1 MPLMI
6 SIYELT
12 LNNWIWFLSC
22 AVLIGM
28 SKAGV
33 KGMGMLTVPI
43 LAVIFGGKPSAG
55 LLLPMLSMA
64 DIFAVSY
71 YNKHA
76 EWKYVWQL
84 LPATI
89 LGVLAA
95 VVVGYY
101 ISDDWFKN
109 LIAIFVIGSIILM
122 IIQERN
128 GLPEHLTESLWFAS
142 VFGFLGGFTTMI
154 GNAAGPIMAVYLL
167 AMHLPKNSFIG
178 TGAWFFLIVNLFK
191 IPLHIFVWKT
201 ISWNS
206 FSLNLLALPAIA
218 LGILIGIKIIKLLP
232 EKEFRYFIIIMTFLA
247 AIRLFF

>member
-1 MPLMI
+1 MMTI
-6 SIYELT
+6 SELS
-12 LNNWIWFLSC
+12 LNNWIWYLLC

-33 KGMGMLTVPI
+33 KGMGMLSVPI

-71 YNKHA
+71 YNKDA
-76 EWKYVWQL
+76 EWKYVWKL

-89 LGVLAA
+89 IGVLVAM
-95 VVVGYY
+95 VVGYY

-109 LIAIFVIGSIILM
+109 LIAIFVIGSLILM

-128 GLPEHLTESLWFAS
+128 GLPESLTESLGFAS
-142 VFGFLGGFTTMI
+142 VFGFLGGFSTMI
-154 GNAAGPIMAVYLL
+154 GNAAGPIMMVYLL

-201 ISWNS
+201 ITWNS
-206 FSLNLLALPAIA
+206 FSLNLVALPAIA
-218 LGILIGIKIIKLLP
+218 LGILIGIKIIKLIP
-232 EKEFRYFIIIMTFLA
+232 EKEFRYFIIVMTFIV